1 MFSQADWFAKHRQR
15 RPAVA
20 VLFLSRCVTRH
31 LIAALT
37 LLVPNVSRA
46 RLALPCRDS
55 VLGDPA
61 SWLRSTQQ
69 ADAVKAATRARGAR
83 AVIIIVQH
91 ASSSDIPD
99 ERALQLC
106 KQAGIDRR

>member
-1 MFSQADWFAKHRQR
+1 M
-15 RPAVA
+15 
-20 VLFLSRCVTRH
+20 LFLSRYVTRH
-31 LIAALT
+31 PIAALT
-37 LLVPNVSRA
+37 VEHFNSQA
-46 RLALPCRDS
+46 ALACRDS

-61 SWLRSTQQ
+61 SWLRCTQE
-69 ADAVKAATRARGAR
+69 ADAVKVATRARGAR
-83 AVIIIVQH
+83 AVIIIVQP